1 MKSVLQHSYAHEP
14 HAQEQKITFFSKLVA
29 GLSQT
34 CLLLQVRHECRKKNN
49 WKSKTYKNLW
59 LVTSKIFFQY
69 FWTNFLAMRILFLN
83 FFL

>member
-34 CLLLQVRHECRKKNN
+34 CLLLQARHECRKK
-49 WKSKTYKNLW
+49 KQLKVKNLQKPM
-59 LVTSKIFFQY
+59 TC
-69 FWTNFLAMRILFLN
+69 
-83 FFL
+83 